1 MSGHCKCSTAMTL
14 DLWEEVGAIRVMK
27 GLHCNL
33 SWDLSMAKKIIPSS
47 SG

>member
-1 MSGHCKCSTAMTL
+1 MTL
-14 DLWEEVGAIRVMK
+14 DIWEGVGAIRAMN
-27 GLHCNL
+27 GPHCNL